1 MILNS
6 KRSNI
11 APFLAIDMLSKA
23 NDLKLKGQD
32 IIHMDVGEPGAS
44 TPKHILKYAKEIIGK
59 KKIGYTESIGI
70 PELRYNVSE
79 LFKFCKVCKVCKV
92 VKCG

>member
-1 MILNS
+1 
-6 KRSNI
+6 
-11 APFLAIDMLSKA
+11 MLTKA

-70 PELRYNVSE
+70 PELGIMFLNIIS
-79 LFKFCKVCKVCKV
+79 FGIIKK
-92 VKCG
+92 

>member
-11 APFLAIDMLSKA
+11 APFLAIDMLTRA
-23 NDLKLKGQD
+23 NDLKLKGQN

-44 TPKHILKYAKEIIGK
+44 TPNHILKYAKEIIGK
-59 KKIGYTESIGI
+59 KKNRLY
-70 PELRYNVSE
+70 
-79 LFKFCKVCKVCKV
+79 
-92 VKCG
+92 